1 MGKNRVRLTIA
12 GIDLAVASD
21 DTESYIRSVGA
32 EVEKAVREVT
42 EKNPRASMTLA
53 ALAAALRFCDEGHR
67 AAAAADNL
75 RSQIKDYLE
84 DASRARAEAETAR
97 REAER
102 LRKEMKALREKAAAA
117 AKEAEARAGE
127 ARAEEARLA
136 DLALQKAEEARLA
149 AEEEASRKIE
159 EAQRQLEE
167 ERRKAD
173 AACQKAEE
181 EARKRAEEA
190 RRRAQDPPAPVKR
203 EGQGAY
209 ERPCQAPSQ
218 AGGLSEEDGF
228 MSFFAKE

>member
-97 REAER
+97 RETER
-102 LRKEMKALREKAAAA
+102 LRKELKALREKAKAA
-117 AKEAEARAGE
+117 EERAGE

-149 AEEEASRKIE
+149 AEEEASRKME
-159 EAQRQLEE
+159 EVQRQLEE